1 MERIRRCGVQSN
13 RKAKGGTMKT
23 SSVRFYTLG
32 GVLIVAAL
40 WVSAQGLQISPAKP
54 SDHAPPA
61 KNSRSGKGRETEP
74 LSPVVQKGLDW
85 LAKAQHEDGGWGAG
99 SHAAQGI
106 RDPHA
111 VKTDPATTAFAAQ
124 ALLRAGAYPES
135 VARATDYLVRAVET
149 SPEAGALITDIHDT
163 QPQVKL
169 GPYIDTALT
178 AQFLSRVLADLPKDG
193 ERHRRVAASLN
204 GCIKKLQGAQL
215 SDGSW
220 GSRTGWAPV
229 LQSSLATSALEMATV
244 AATVV
249 DPASLERARAF
260 QQGQFDAATGR
271 GSGEGAAGVELYSVA
286 SAKRANA
293 AMSRAAK
300 ELIEAARVKGD
311 LPENA
316 EVNEENLRASGVPGG
331 VAGGLADAYR
341 ASDLQSGR
349 LQEDEL
355 LRGFG
360 TNGGE
365 EYLSYMQTSEAL
377 VIEGGDAWD
386 EWKASMFAKLE
397 KIQGPDGSWTGH
409 HCITSPVFST
419 AAVLQTLTAD
429 RDTELLVEAAKLTT
443 GTGEK

>member
-1 MERIRRCGVQSN
+1 
-13 RKAKGGTMKT
+13 MKT
-23 SSVRFYTLG
+23 PSLRFHALG
-32 GVLIVAAL
+32 AFLLGAV
-40 WVSAQGLQISPAKP
+40 WVSAHHLQSLDKP
-54 SDHAPPA
+54 SATKPA
-61 KNSRSGKGRETEP
+61 TRAATARAHSNEP
-74 LSPVVQKGLDW
+74 LRPVVQRGLDW

-111 VKTDPATTAFAAQ
+111 VQTDPATTAFAAQ

-135 VARATDYLVRAVET
+135 VARATDYLVRVVE
-149 SPEAGALITDIHDT
+149 SAPEAGLLITDIHDT

-169 GPYIDTALT
+169 GPYIDTVLT
-178 AQFLSRVLADLPKDG
+178 SQFLSRVLADLPKDS
-193 ERHRRVAASLN
+193 ESHRRVSAALN
-204 GCIKKLQGAQL
+204 RCIKKLQSGQQ

-229 LQSSLATSALEMATV
+229 LQSSLATSALEMAST
-244 AATVV
+244 AESISV
-249 DPASLERARAF
+249 DKGSLERAREF
-260 QQGQFDAATGR
+260 QQRQFDVATGR

-286 SAKRANA
+286 ASKRATA
-293 AMSRAAK
+293 AKSRAAR
-300 ELIEAARVKGD
+300 ELIEAAKVKGD
-311 LPENA
+311 LPEDA
-316 EVNEENLRASGVPGG
+316 EVNKENLVASGVPGG

-349 LQEDEL
+349 LQEDEV

-377 VIEGGDAWD
+377 VIEGGEAWD
-386 EWKASMFAKLE
+386 EWKGSMFSKLE
-397 KIQGPDGSWTGH
+397 KIQSPDGSWTGH

-419 AAVLQTLTAD
+419 SAVLQTLTAD
-429 RDTELLVEAAKLTT
+429 RDRELLVEAARLTT
-443 GTGEK
+443 RTGQDR